1 MVNAEGRKRKE
12 LEVMEKGK
20 KKKGRML
27 MMYSHE
33 TFVDFRYEMVTG
45 YHVEDGKTPA
55 DTVNQHTEVTLH

>member
-33 TFVDFRYEMVTG
+33 AFVDFRYEMVIG
-45 YHVEDGKTPA
+45 YHGKWNMGRHPL
-55 DTVNQHTEVTLH
+55 TL

>member
-33 TFVDFRYEMVTG
+33 AFVDFRYEMVIG
-45 YHVEDGKTPA
+45 YHVDDVEHGKTPA
-55 DTVNQHTEVTLH
+55 DIVKQHTLH